1 MSLLY
6 EGEAIPANVTDVSGP
21 PGQTLAVA
29 AENKM
34 AGKNG
39 IAVIIPTNGDG
50 LETINVS
57 LAGTGMSRVS
67 ASSVLYA
74 QYPNSGTN
82 ATTAYMVP
90 LTTTMVQQANG
101 SLAAQFVLNP
111 GTQGRGSSW
120 EIALL
125 ELQ

>member
-1 MSLLY
+1 
-6 EGEAIPANVTDVSGP
+6 
-21 PGQTLAVA
+21 
-29 AENKM
+29 
-34 AGKNG
+34 
-39 IAVIIPTNGDG
+39 VIIPSNGDG

-57 LAGTGMSRVS
+57 LAGTGLTTVS
-67 ASSVLYA
+67 SSSVLYA

-90 LTTTMVQQANG
+90 LSTTILQQANG
-101 SLAAQFVLNP
+101 SLAALFVLNP
-111 GTQGRGSSW
+111 GTKGRGSNW